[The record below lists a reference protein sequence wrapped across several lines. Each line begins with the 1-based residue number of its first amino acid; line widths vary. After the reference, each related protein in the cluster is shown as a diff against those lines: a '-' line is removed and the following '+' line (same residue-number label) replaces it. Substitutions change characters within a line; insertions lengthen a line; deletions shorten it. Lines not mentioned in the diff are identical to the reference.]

1 MNKKGFTLVEL
12 LATIAILGIL
22 STVTIVSVTKY
33 YEKSKENAVSA
44 FEKNIVT
51 TLEGYV
57 SIYGSKLF
65 CSTCANQSRTVQK
78 CYYSGTELKCED
90 TVLKVS
96 SIQFQKLYDQEL
108 YDITSDDL
116 INPSTKVKCDTGEI
130 TIYRDSDYV
139 YCFIIDENNCSN
151 RINTCK
157 NKYKENGE
165 YIFNE

>member
-1 MNKKGFTLVEL
+1 MRDNMNNKGFTLVEL

-51 TLEGYV
+51 TLESYV
-57 SIYGSKLF
+57 SMYGSELF
-65 CSTCANQSRTVQK
+65 CSTCTNQSRTVQK

-96 SIQFQKLYDQEL
+96 SIQFQKLKN
-108 YDITSDDL
+108 ITSDDL
-116 INPSTKVKCDTGEI
+116 INP
-130 TIYRDSDYV
+130 
-139 YCFIIDENNCSN
+139 
-151 RINTCK
+151 
-157 NKYKENGE
+157 
-165 YIFNE
+165 

>member
-1 MNKKGFTLVEL
+1 MNNKGFTLVEL

-51 TLEGYV
+51 TLESYV
-57 SIYGSKLF
+57 SMYGSELF
-65 CSTCANQSRTVQK
+65 CSTCTNQSRTVQK

-96 SIQFQKLYDQEL
+96 SILFQKLKN
-108 YDITSDDL
+108 ITSDDL

-151 RINTCK
+151 KINTCK

>member
-1 MNKKGFTLVEL
+1 MKKNGFTLVEL

-51 TLEGYV
+51 TLESYV
-57 SIYGSKLF
+57 SMYGSKLF
-65 CSTCANQSRTVQK
+65 CSTCTNQSRTVQK

-96 SIQFQKLYDQEL
+96 SIQFQKLKN
-108 YDITSDDL
+108 ITSDDL

-151 RINTCK
+151 KINTCK

>member
-1 MNKKGFTLVEL
+1 MNNKGFTLVEL

-33 YEKSKENAVSA
+33 YEKSQENAVSA

-51 TLEGYV
+51 TLESYV
-57 SIYGSKLF
+57 SMYGSKLF
-65 CSTCANQSRTVQK
+65 CSTCRNQSRTVQK

-90 TVLKVS
+90 TILKKS
-96 SIQFQKLYDQEL
+96 SVQFKEL
-108 YDITSDDL
+108 YYKNITSDDL
-116 INPSTKVKCDTGEI
+116 INPSTKVKCDDTDEI

-139 YCFIIDENNCSN
+139 YCFIIEENNCSN
-151 RINTCK
+151 KINTCK